1 MIEVKL
7 THTQL
12 EILLNLE
19 KNKTYKP
26 PLWVTKNEAMRLVN
40 SRAIIEDWI
49 SKGLLKEYKWKDS
62 QAIRINTKEL
72 WELASNSQGY
82 LHFNKVNFR

>member
-1 MIEVKL
+1 
-7 THTQL
+7 
-12 EILLNLE
+12 
-19 KNKTYKP
+19 
-26 PLWVTKNEAMRLVN
+26 MRLVN